1 MKTINRSGQMFV
13 VLMLAPG
20 EMICLQVTKV
30 LFSQVIKIFPHLIE
44 SIRCLM
50 WKRKWS
56 D

>member
-1 MKTINRSGQMFV
+1 MFV
-13 VLMLAPG
+13 VLMLALG
-20 EMICLQVTKV
+20 EMICLQGTKV

-44 SIRCLM
+44 SIRFLM

>member
-1 MKTINRSGQMFV
+1 MFV
-13 VLMLAPG
+13 VLMLALG

-30 LFSQVIKIFPHLIE
+30 LFLQVIKIFPLLTE
-44 SIRCLM
+44 SIRFLM